1 MTNSQKMQEVTGV
14 EVLLKEAGLDNKVNL
29 TVEVIMNQYGKKTPH
44 IVARYWETVRKVNKN
59 KDSYIYIDEV
69 TEKIEELNKYF
80 SSGVFAMGITQ
91 RAQWL
96 KASSEERIEYLKQPG
111 FNHPVHFIPK
121 KVEKITLKVGKGTK
135 RYPNGY
141 QGKVD
146 FYLDRLAD
154 SMGTDKYNYYT
165 KKLNY
170 FLGRQEE
177 WLLTQKCS

>member
-14 EVLLKEAGLDNKVNL
+14 DNLLREAGLEDLVEIR
-29 TVEVIMNQYGKKTPH
+29 VEVIMNRYGKKTPH
-44 IVARYWETVRKVNKN
+44 IVARYTETVRKVNET
-59 KDSYIYIDEV
+59 KDGYSFVENV
-69 TEKIEELNKYF
+69 SEKIEELNKYF
-80 SSGVFAMGITQ
+80 SSGIFAEGITQ

-111 FNHPVHFIPK
+111 FNHPVHFIAK
-121 KVEKITLKVGKGTK
+121 KVQKVTPEVQKGRK
-135 RYPNGY
+135 RYSNGY
-141 QGKVD
+141 QGKID
-146 FYLDRLAD
+146 FYMDRLAD

-177 WLLTQKCS
+177 WLLTKNC